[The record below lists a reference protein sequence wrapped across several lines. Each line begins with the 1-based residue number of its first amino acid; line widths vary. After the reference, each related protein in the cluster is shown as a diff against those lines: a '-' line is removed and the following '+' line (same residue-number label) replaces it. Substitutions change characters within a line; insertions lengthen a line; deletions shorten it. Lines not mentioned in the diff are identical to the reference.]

1 MLTTVLCRALSPHG
15 HVSGRRKEVSWQ
27 SVNLARHWLLRYYVA
42 SCFVTKSLIQRRG
55 GFYRLSSL
63 ECMIQKKKDGVND
76 AQAVTY
82 GQLSKQQSS
91 FVLSFSGIILNIPN
105 GEAAGSAGL

>member
-1 MLTTVLCRALSPHG
+1 MLRDEVAYSKTWRVL
-15 HVSGRRKEVSWQ
+15 
-27 SVNLARHWLLRYYVA
+27 SVKLVRMHD
-42 SCFVTKSLIQRRG
+42 T
-55 GFYRLSSL
+55 
-63 ECMIQKKKDGVND
+63 KKKDGVND

-91 FVLSFSGIILNIPN
+91 FVVSFSGIILNIPN